1 MEKQTTKKKGENKKG
16 RGNVYE
22 IADQFL
28 TCLTIL
34 YILCSFKKKNLD
46 ELQSE
51 TEIMP
56 MSTILIYIKIN
67 IICTKCTM

>member
-16 RGNVYE
+16 RGNVHE

-34 YILCSFKKKNLD
+34 YILCSF
-46 ELQSE
+46 
-51 TEIMP
+51 
-56 MSTILIYIKIN
+56 
-67 IICTKCTM
+67 